1 MKYFPVFKRKITVKK
16 NVTSAEIA
24 NALSKIQNIRV
35 AGTDHNFVQC
45 YKQNPSIIYHNSFLP
60 GIDMTLVNK
69 EEITEINCAFH
80 LRKTVQI
87 IHYVYNLLALI
98 FQIVALVCNWG
109 AITLP
114 CFVPVLLIVYANLL
128 VFLGLFCQVRK
139 ITDEINWQ
147 TIVLEH

>member
-16 NVTSAEIA
+16 NVTSAEVA
-24 NALSKIQNIRV
+24 NTLSKTQNIRV
-35 AGTDHNFVQC
+35 TRTGQNLVQC
-45 YKQNPSIIYHNSFLP
+45 YKRNPNIIFHNAFLP
-60 GIDMTLVNK
+60 GIDMMLVDK

-80 LRKTVQI
+80 LRKSVQI

-98 FQIVALVCNWG
+98 FQIAALVCNWG

-114 CFVPVLLIVYANLL
+114 CFIPVLLIVYANLL
-128 VFLGLFCQVRK
+128 VFLGLFWQVRK

>member
-1 MKYFPVFKRKITVKK
+1 
-16 NVTSAEIA
+16 
-24 NALSKIQNIRV
+24 
-35 AGTDHNFVQC
+35 
-45 YKQNPSIIYHNSFLP
+45 
-60 GIDMTLVNK
+60 MTLVDK

-98 FQIVALVCNWG
+98 FQIAALVCNWG

-114 CFVPVLLIVYANLL
+114 CFIPVLLIVYANLL
-128 VFLGLFCQVRK
+128 VFLALYYQVRK

>member
-1 MKYFPVFKRKITVKK
+1 MKYFPVFRRTIQVKK
-16 NVTSAEIA
+16 DVTSAEMA

-35 AGTDHNFVQC
+35 THTGQNLVQC
-45 YKQNPSIIYHNSFLP
+45 YKQNPSIIFHNAFLP

-80 LRKTVQI
+80 LRKSVQI

-98 FQIVALVCNWG
+98 FQIAALVCNWG

-114 CFVPVLLIVYANLL
+114 CFIPVLLIVFSNLL
-128 VFLGLFCQVRK
+128 VFLALYYQVRK

>member
-1 MKYFPVFKRKITVKK
+1 MIYFPVFRRTIQLKK
-16 NVTSAEIA
+16 NVRSAEMA

-35 AGTDHNFVQC
+35 TRTDQNFVQC
-45 YKQNPSIIYHNSFLP
+45 YKHNSSIVFHNAFLP
-60 GIDMTLVNK
+60 EMEMTLVNK
-69 EEITEINCAFH
+69 KEITELNCSFH

-98 FQIVALVCNWG
+98 FQIAALVCNWG

-114 CFVPVLLIVYANLL
+114 CFIPVLLIVYANLL
-128 VFLGLFCQVRK
+128 VFLGLLCQVRK
-139 ITDEINWQ
+139 ITDKINWQ

>member
-16 NVTSAEIA
+16 NVTSAEMA

-35 AGTDHNFVQC
+35 THTGQNLVQC

-60 GIDMTLVNK
+60 GIDMTLVDK

-80 LRKTVQI
+80 LRKSVQI

-98 FQIVALVCNWG
+98 FQIAALVCNWG

-114 CFVPVLLIVYANLL
+114 CFIPVLLIVFSNLL
-128 VFLGLFCQVRK
+128 VFLALYYQVRK
-139 ITDEINWQ
+139 ITDEISWQ
-147 TIVLEH
+147 VKMLER